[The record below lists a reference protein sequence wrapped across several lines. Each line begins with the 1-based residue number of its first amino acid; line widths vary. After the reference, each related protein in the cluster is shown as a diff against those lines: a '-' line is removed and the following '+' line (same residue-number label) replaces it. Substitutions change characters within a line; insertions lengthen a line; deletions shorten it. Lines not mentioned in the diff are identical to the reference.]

1 MQITRS
7 ILLVI
12 LLLLPG
18 LMKSQTEVSS
28 LNYKFRRVSPE
39 GGLEY
44 NGQRDARQDKW
55 GFVWVITVNDIFRFD
70 GYTFKRYT
78 GRLPDG
84 GTNHIWQL
92 NQLEIDAADNLYVAA
107 RNGLL
112 RYDPNYDN
120 FECIY
125 NSSIHCLYE
134 DTKQRLWLSANTI
147 GYFDR
152 KKNEFI
158 PFRISG
164 GENEQVSVIYESQ
177 YGLFIGTQSGR
188 LYLLNETLKEFQPF
202 PVETGQGIIDV
213 VHYNSYMYVLTEAEG
228 LFVINMNDQQVLKH
242 YTFFYPDNDRRILA
256 RDLHIDRT
264 GGIWISTQRGIY
276 LLDPLSEQYSRFQY
290 SQSDFYGLPSN
301 SIWKISE
308 NAQGN
313 LWIGSYSGGLS
324 FLSFDDKNTFQSYN
338 PITSALSFSVV
349 SSFAEQDPYL
359 WVGTEGGGL
368 NRYHKQTGE
377 FTCFSHRT
385 GANSPAYDNISSL
398 QLVGDKLWIAMPRS
412 GMDCLDT
419 RTGHF
424 THYRHSADENS
435 PANDHISKIVSDGQG
450 RLWMIYLDSPLS
462 MSHYAVEENKFKH
475 YYYSTGRESDGWEYG
490 TVNDICMGNGDTLW
504 VATTKLHAMNVKTGK
519 VTTFQPSAEAN
530 EVTFPIDIQ
539 AIMYHPR
546 TGDVWI
552 GTRGQGL
559 LRINASDRQYK
570 VEARLSE
577 FDVYSISSMQW
588 DDNGYIWLGTDN
600 GLFRYSPTDRQ
611 LLQFNKTDGTQG
623 KIYYRNAA
631 YRMESGLLC
640 FGGNEGFTLVNPQ
653 LVARNSYAPEVI
665 ISELMINNQ
674 PVTPTTPDSPLS
686 GPVFSMDNVVL
697 GYSQNNFGFEY
708 SSTNYLNPEKNRFRY
723 RLRGYD
729 NDWIETDA
737 RHRIVSYSKVPWGKY
752 TFEILTANNE
762 GVWGPQKNINIT
774 VKAPLWATTWAII
787 GYILLAAII
796 IVSML
801 RYYYERRKL
810 KMQLYLEEHEREQK
824 EEYHQA
830 QLRFFTNVSHD
841 FRTPLSLIMAAYDS
855 LKAGRTST
863 KYMDIIGNNIKR
875 LHELVNELLDFRALQ
890 NGKMRL
896 NPAPANWNRV
906 LEACCVDFF
915 EYAGQRN
922 INFINQFDE
931 TIPHNLLFDAKVV
944 EKIVLNLLNN
954 AFKYIS
960 TGGKITVR
968 TLSDSSHFQSSHP
981 YSMVQQAADAN
992 TRETAATV
1000 EVTLVVSDNG
1010 IGISE
1015 ASIAKVFER
1024 YYRVNDITDE
1034 QHIGSGIGLA
1044 LVKSLV
1050 ELHGGTISIYSERN
1064 KGTDFV
1070 VSFRFPLAEATE
1082 KNSTVTSTLNED
1094 ASDFIQYK
1102 ENVIEEVDEMVTAD
1116 VIDESI
1122 YPVYTDKKTIL
1133 LVEDNEDLRLLI
1145 AEILEKDYHIIQA
1158 GNGAAALEKLN
1169 DENPDLIL
1177 TDVMMPL
1184 VGGIELCRAV
1194 KQNIETSHI
1203 PVIMLTAKS
1212 GMENQIEGMEGGA
1225 DLYIEKPVNRK
1236 LLLLSIAN
1244 IFAHQERVRT
1254 YYSKNFFSDNPEAKF
1269 SKRDSEFMVAL
1280 QNEIEK
1286 QIADPELDVE
1296 KLAASLAISR
1306 SKLYTKIKTLT
1317 GKSIVEYIRSYRL
1330 RKIARMLLEE
1340 NLPINLI
1347 IEQAGIDNPSYF
1359 SRIFKK
1365 EFGMTPTEFME
1376 KNRKN

>member
-1 MQITRS
+1 MQIRYS
-7 ILLVI
+7 LYLIILLFF
-12 LLLLPG
+12 LPD
-18 LMKSQTEVSS
+18 LVKSQTEVSS
-28 LNYKFRRVSPE
+28 QNYKFRRVSPE

-78 GRLPDG
+78 GKLPDG

-92 NQLEIDAADNLYVAA
+92 NQLEIDAADNLYVAT
-107 RNGLL
+107 RKGLL
-112 RYDPNYDN
+112 KYDPNNDN

-125 NSSIHCLYE
+125 NEPVHYLYE
-134 DTKQRLWLSANTI
+134 DTQQRLWLSASTI
-147 GYFDR
+147 GYLDR
-152 KKNEFI
+152 EKNEFI
-158 PFRISG
+158 PFYISG
-164 GENEQVSVIYESQ
+164 AENGQVSVIYECQ
-177 YGLFIGTQSGR
+177 YGLFIGTQSGG
-188 LYLLNETLKEFQPF
+188 LYQLNEALKEFQPF
-202 PVETGQGIIDV
+202 PVNTGRGIIDLV
-213 VHYNSYMYVLTEAEG
+213 YYSSYLYVLTEAEG
-228 LFVINMNDQQVLKH
+228 LFVVNMNDRQIQKH

-264 GGIWISTQRGIY
+264 GGVWISTQRGIY
-276 LLDPLSEQYSRFQY
+276 LLDPLSDKYSRFQY
-290 SQSDFYGLPSN
+290 SKSDFYGLPSN

-313 LWIGSYSGGLS
+313 LWIGAYSGGLS
-324 FLSFDDKNTFQSYN
+324 YLSFEDKNTFRSYN

-349 SSFAEQDPYL
+349 SSFAEQGPYL
-359 WVGTEGGGL
+359 WIGTEGGGL
-368 NRYHKQTGE
+368 NRYNKQTGE
-377 FTCFSHRT
+377 FTCFTHKT
-385 GANSPAYDNISSL
+385 GVNSPAYDNISGL
-398 QLVGDKLWIAMPRS
+398 ELVGDKLWIAMPRS

-419 RTGHF
+419 RTGIF
-424 THYRHSADENS
+424 THYRHSEDENS
-435 PANDHISKIVSDGQG
+435 LANNHISKIVSDGQG

-462 MSHYAVEENKFKH
+462 MSHYVVSENKFKH
-475 YYYSTGRESDGWEYG
+475 YYYSNGKTAGWEHGY
-490 TVNDICMGNGDTLW
+490 VNDITMGNGDTLW

-519 VTTFQPSAEAN
+519 VTTFQPPTEPGD
-530 EVTFPIDIQ
+530 VTFPIDIQ
-539 AIMYHPR
+539 TIMYHPH

-559 LRINASDRQYK
+559 LRIDASDRQYK

-577 FDVYSISSMQW
+577 FDVYSISSIQW

-600 GLFRYSPTDRQ
+600 GLFRYSPADKQ
-611 LLQFNKTDGTQG
+611 VLQFNKTDGTQG

-640 FGGNEGFTLVNPQ
+640 FGGNEGFTLANPKQ
-653 LVARNSYAPEVI
+653 VGRNSYAPEVI
-665 ISELMINNQ
+665 ISELMINNA
-674 PVTPTTPDSPLS
+674 PVTPTTPDSPLT
-686 GPVFSMDNVVL
+686 GPVFRMNSLVL

-737 RHRIVSYSKVPWGKY
+737 RHRIASYSKVPWGKY

-762 GVWGPQKNINIT
+762 GIWGAQKNIEIF
-774 VKAPLWATTWAII
+774 VKPPLWATAWAII
-787 GYILLAAII
+787 GYVLLASAII
-796 IVSML
+796 VFMF

-810 KMQLYLEEHEREQK
+810 KMQLYLEERDRERK

-855 LKAGRTST
+855 MKAGRTSA

-896 NPAPANWNRV
+896 NPAPADWNRV
-906 LEACCVDFF
+906 LEECCVDFF
-915 EYAGQRN
+915 EYASQRN

-931 TIPHNLLFDAKVV
+931 TIPHNLLFDTKVV

-954 AFKYIS
+954 AFKYTS
-960 TGGKITVR
+960 GGGKVSVR
-968 TLSDSSHFQSSHP
+968 TLSDSNHFQSSHP
-981 YSMVQQAADAN
+981 YSMVQQFAPADIG
-992 TRETAATV
+992 EQSATT

-1010 IGISE
+1010 VGISE

-1024 YYRVNDITDE
+1024 YYRVNDVTDE

-1070 VSFRFPLAEATE
+1070 VSFRFPLAEASEAPATV
-1082 KNSTVTSTLNED
+1082 STQSED
-1094 ASDFIQYK
+1094 ASELIQYK
-1102 ENVIEEVDEMVTAD
+1102 ENVIEEQKDITTAD
-1116 VIDESI
+1116 VIDEGL
-1122 YPVYTDKKTIL
+1122 YPVYTEKKTIL
-1133 LVEDNEDLRLLI
+1133 LVEDNEDLRVLI
-1145 AEILEKDYHIIQA
+1145 AEILEKDYQVIQA
-1158 GNGAAALEKLN
+1158 ANGADALEKLK

-1184 VGGIELCRAV
+1184 VGGIELCRSV

-1225 DLYIEKPVNRK
+1225 DQYLEKPVNRR

-1269 SKRDSEFMVAL
+1269 SKRDSDFMVAL